1 MTGLTTPREIKSDL
15 ILLDWVL
22 PGLLGWKLYRQW
34 PTVRDKAPVILLIGK
49 DDVSDRVA
57 GLDAG
62 ANNYV
67 LKAFSVRK
75 LLTKVRAHLRGA
87 QEPSPD
93 LLIFEYLSLNR

>member
-1 MTGLTTPREIKSDL
+1 M
-15 ILLDWVL
+15 
-22 PGLLGWKLYRQW
+22 YRQL

-93 LLIFEYLSLNR
+93 LLIFEYLSLNRITREVYRGNREIELTAK